1 MDIEEFL
8 AAHPYADSTKRTY
21 RDVIPRVLTALS
33 DPARASAAE
42 MLQAVQATGWGNARQ
57 CLALNA
63 TRKYL
68 AWTFG
73 SQHPAKN
80 AKLKRTQGKLQRT
93 VTPKLML
100 NLMATFDRYTAKG
113 ARDLALCALM
123 LDTGLRESEICNI
136 QLANVDLEHRTLQ
149 VIVKGGQWE
158 SAIYSAETAAHIAH
172 WLKFRVI
179 QDGKNALFTSTRQ
192 RLGKPLCP
200 SGLQSIVKEWGKFLN
215 VKLSPHDFRRGMAV
229 TATMN
234 GAPELLV
241 MLNGRWKSTD
251 MVRRYTRGLK
261 LEAMRNYLPLEG
273 LENLR

>member
-8 AAHPYADSTKRTY
+8 ASHPYAEATKRTY
-21 RDVIPRVLTALS
+21 RDVIPRVLDLLEE
-33 DPARASAAE
+33 PASTNAAE
-42 MLQAVQATGWGNARQ
+42 LVEAVQSIEWGNARQ

-68 AWTFG
+68 VWRFG
-73 SQHPAKN
+73 QSHKAKQ
-80 AKLKRTQGKLQRT
+80 AKIKRVQGKLQRT
-93 VTPKLML
+93 VTPELML
-100 NLMATFDRYTAKG
+100 NLMATFDTHSAKG
-113 ARDLALCALM
+113 ARDLALCTLM
-123 LDTGLRESEICNI
+123 LDTGLRVSEICNI
-136 QLANVDLEHRTLQ
+136 QLADMDLTRRSLQ

-158 SAIYSAETAAHIAH
+158 SAIFTAQTSNYIDH
-172 WLKFRVI
+172 WLKFRKVK
-179 QDGKNALFTSTRQ
+179 DGKNALFTSTRQ
-192 RLGKPLCP
+192 NIGAPLTP
-200 SGLQSIVKEWGKFLN
+200 RGLQSIVKEWGKFLN

-229 TATMN
+229 TTTML